1 MGFWKNAFQTIEFS
15 LFIYVLFCSCYANA
29 VLQCL
34 TCTKPLMVYLL
45 RRLHSR
51 TCIFSYLFSLC
62 KQHTAI
68 LYFLVSKIIYFII
81 LFVIGC
87 VKDWCLMCELE
98 QHVSM
103 LRESGGPLSPN
114 GILSNMRNIGWRMG
128 GGNQED
134 AHEFLRC
141 VRLISYLHLVVVVNL
156 FFLCCL
162 QKSFSWNNHNT
173 DSSFFFVD
181 LFSNINL
188 DTNCIQAFTNVY
200 ASCMPRGPGW
210 WEKCWL

>member
-1 MGFWKNAFQTIEFS
+1 
-15 LFIYVLFCSCYANA
+15 
-29 VLQCL
+29 
-34 TCTKPLMVYLL
+34 
-45 RRLHSR
+45 
-51 TCIFSYLFSLC
+51 
-62 KQHTAI
+62 
-68 LYFLVSKIIYFII
+68 
-81 LFVIGC
+81 
-87 VKDWCLMCELE
+87 MCELE

-188 DTNCIQAFTNVY
+188 DTNCIQASTNVY
-200 ASCMPRGPGW
+200 ASYMPRGPGW
-210 WEKCWL
+210 